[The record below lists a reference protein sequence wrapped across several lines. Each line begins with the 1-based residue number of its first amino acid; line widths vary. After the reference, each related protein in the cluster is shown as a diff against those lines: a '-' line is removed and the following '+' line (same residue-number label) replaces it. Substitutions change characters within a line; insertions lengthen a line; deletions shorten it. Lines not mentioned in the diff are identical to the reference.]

1 MTPFLPHYL
10 ALGVGSGFAAG
21 LLGVGGGLLI
31 VPVRVASIFTAPPG
45 ARLAHKLPVAILK
58 KIFAI
63 LLYSLGIKMFLGL
76 T

>member
-1 MTPFLPHYL
+1 
-10 ALGVGSGFAAG
+10 LGVVSGFVAG

-31 VPVRVASIFTAPPG
+31 VPVLVASIFTAPLG